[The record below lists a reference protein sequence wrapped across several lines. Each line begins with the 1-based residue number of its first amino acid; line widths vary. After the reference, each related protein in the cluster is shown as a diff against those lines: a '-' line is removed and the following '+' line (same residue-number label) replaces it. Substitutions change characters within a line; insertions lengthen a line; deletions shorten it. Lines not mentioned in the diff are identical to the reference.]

1 MNVYPRTAHFADRS
15 TRTCLNEEDW
25 AQALK
30 DGGADTPAKH
40 GHIETP
46 DPPGTVY
53 AKAPDYNGETG
64 VFTAPETAHKI
75 DATVEF
81 HPLDHDRDGRK
92 GGSLPRNENPLLD
105 PNATG
110 PVDMTPPP
118 TKRKKAQKG
127 G

>member
-15 TRTCLNEEDW
+15 TRTCLNEDDW

-53 AKAPDYNGETG
+53 ATLPIANVAEPASEPKSDP
-64 VFTAPETAHKI
+64 
-75 DATVEF
+75 EF

-110 PVDMTPPP
+110 PVDMTPP
-118 TKRKKAQKG
+118 KRKKAQKG